1 MVDNNK
7 SISPCL
13 SYEQGGR
20 QILFYILIRMS
31 EGLRTK
37 YPRWKMQVPNYKPV
51 EKVENKMFDLED
63 G

>member
-1 MVDNNK
+1 
-7 SISPCL
+7 
-13 SYEQGGR
+13 
-20 QILFYILIRMS
+20 MS